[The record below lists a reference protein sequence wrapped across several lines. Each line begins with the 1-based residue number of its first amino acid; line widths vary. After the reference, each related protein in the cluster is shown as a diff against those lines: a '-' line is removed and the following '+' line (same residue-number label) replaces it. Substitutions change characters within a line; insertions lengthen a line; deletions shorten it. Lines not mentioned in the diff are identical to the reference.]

1 MHSFKLHR
9 TSSPPRPARRMS
21 FLTAHGPAGAGA
33 GRVEVAE
40 AEEEP
45 PPPRQQQQEEE
56 VRFLR
61 SHSRRSYS
69 EDVHPWLDPQPVALP
84 RTWGLAPAGRSKTL
98 HFVRHGEGHHVR
110 PSPWGG
116 GRGGL
121 TDTD

>member
-1 MHSFKLHR
+1 
-9 TSSPPRPARRMS
+9 MS
-21 FLTAHGPAGAGA
+21 FLTAHGPAGTGTGQGGA
-33 GRVEVAE
+33 A
-40 AEEEP
+40 EP
-45 PPPRQQQQEEE
+45 PPLRQRQHEE

-110 PSPWGG
+110 PSHHRRHR
-116 GRGGL
+116 RGE
-121 TDTD
+121 D

>member
-1 MHSFKLHR
+1 
-9 TSSPPRPARRMS
+9 MS
-21 FLTAHGPAGAGA
+21 FLTAHGPAGAGT

-45 PPPRQQQQEEE
+45 TPPRQQQQQEEE

>member
-1 MHSFKLHR
+1 MPLLHAAA
-9 TSSPPRPARRMS
+9 TWAPTGAAPVPYPPPPARRMS
-21 FLTAHGPAGAGA
+21 FLTAHGPAGTGT
-33 GRVEVAE
+33 GRGE
-40 AEEEP
+40 AAEP
-45 PPPRQQQQEEE
+45 PPLRQRQHEE

-110 PSPWGG
+110 DHRRRHR
-116 GRGGL
+116 RGE
-121 TDTD
+121 D